1 MDHARDLLQ
10 LINLKR
16 AEMPRPLVGIGHSM
30 GGTNLYVSS
39 QPYLEIGDRGYME
52 MLIVHQE

>member
-16 AEMPRPLVGIGHSM
+16 AEMPRPLIGIGHSM

-39 QPYLEIGDRGYME
+39 QPYLLFCDKGHVG
-52 MLIVHQE
+52 MLMVHQE